1 MTSRNQRAVH
11 WSSVGF
17 LFWIAT
23 ISGCPQA
30 LVPRAHLITPVGS
43 NAVTLSS
50 SFFDGPIFTDPTIP
64 ITDFEGRFDL
74 IALSYVRSFN
84 FFGRSANVVG
94 TVPYVVGNFHGIV
107 LEAPRSAYRSG
118 LSDARIRVSVNLR
131 GGRAMKMDEFVR
143 WREKFVMGASL
154 TVSVPTG
161 QYDPRV
167 L

>member
-1 MTSRNQRAVH
+1 MTSQNQR
-11 WSSVGF
+11 SLNGLSVG
-17 LFWIAT
+17 LFVWIAT
-23 ISGCPQA
+23 SFCQA
-30 LVPRAHLITPVGS
+30 QDLVPRAYLITPVGS

-64 ITDFEGRFDL
+64 ITDFKGRFDVT
-74 IALSYVRSFN
+74 ALSYVRSFN

-118 LSDARIRVSVNLR
+118 LGDARICVSVILS

-143 WREKFVMGASL
+143 WRE
-154 TVSVPTG
+154 
-161 QYDPRV
+161 
-167 L
+167 